1 MHNINELSVP
11 YKTQKIIYP
20 WDHMGRI
27 FNYRK
32 NPIIFVKFIFFKSLK
47 KIIYGCIVICTFSFC
62 QVKAESSKVI
72 FIDFRH
78 VPYSFTAVVEEFIQ
92 FQKQRVSNSV
102 EFFTFI
108 SSSSEV
114 VAEPSTQE
122 KRKDSPKE
130 SNKAETGLEKQSEI
144 TQENIEHFKS
154 SLIGMLLASLVMVP
168 LGIIFSSHIS
178 PHILAKRK
186 RWMKLHTLK
195 AERFHR
201 NNPNKHYSIPRK
213 TLCQWL
219 WF

>member
-1 MHNINELSVP
+1 MHTLNKLAVFDKSKKVFCSINDLRNISIKENHP
-11 YKTQKIIYP
+11 QIIP
-20 WDHMGRI
+20 VLPSKGCGRI
-27 FNYRK
+27 ATYCLL
-32 NPIIFVKFIFFKSLK
+32 ICSLL
-47 KIIYGCIVICTFSFC
+47 SF
-62 QVKAESSKVI
+62 SKVNAQGVEVKI
-72 FIDFRH
+72 VRDVFIS
-78 VPYSFTAVVEEFIQ
+78 SFQ
-92 FQKQRVSNSV
+92 FSQVFSESHFQWIRNDI
-102 EFFTFI
+102 ELLTFI
-108 SSSSEV
+108 SSPSEV
-114 VAEPSTQE
+114 MAEPSTQE

-178 PHILAKRK
+178 PRILAKRK

-201 NNPNKHYSIPRK
+201 NNPNKYYSIPRK